1 MKAQRIDGQTPGGK
15 RQRLAD
21 RLPLDTPFSI
31 QVFPVYACNL
41 ACAYCIHSV
50 PPAER
55 GFIAS
60 KTVLDMELY
69 RKFVADLKEFPR
81 PLKMLRFA
89 GTGEPLLHP
98 EIAAMVACAKEAG
111 VAESLDIVT
120 NGLRLTHELSAA
132 LVEAGLGRIRIS
144 LQGLSDD
151 AYAYT
156 KKRGVFQKLVENI
169 RWLYAHRGD
178 TKIYVKIMDCAL
190 AEGEE
195 AEFLRFFGD
204 IADFIAV
211 EHLIPAVEQIDY
223 EKLAGH
229 ALADVTQNGA
239 AVRMAEVCP
248 QPFYMMQLNPDGK
261 MVPCCAME
269 TAATLGDVAE
279 ESVRAIWHGERLR
292 AFLEAQLRGE
302 KSAYTTCAKCRQYR
316 YAMFEE
322 DVLDGEAE
330 RLLEAFCNRKSAL

>member
-1 MKAQRIDGQTPGGK
+1 MRAQRIDGQTPGGK

-21 RLPLDTPFSI
+21 RLPLDAPFSI

-50 PPAER
+50 PPEKR

-60 KTVLDMELY
+60 KTVLDIGLY

-98 EIAAMVACAKEAG
+98 AIAEMVACAKEAG

-120 NGLRLTHELSAA
+120 NGLRLTHDLSAA

-144 LQGLSDD
+144 LQGLSDE

-156 KKRGVFQKLVENI
+156 KRAGVFQTLVENI
-169 RWLYAHRGD
+169 GWLYAHRGD
-178 TKIYVKIMDCAL
+178 MKIYVKIMDCAL
-190 AEGEE
+190 GDGEE
-195 AEFLRFFGD
+195 EEFLRIFGD

-223 EKLAGH
+223 EKIAGH

-239 AVRMAEVCP
+239 AVRMAKVCP
-248 QPFYMMQLNPDGK
+248 QPFYMMQLNPDG
-261 MVPCCAME
+261 MMAPCCAME
-269 TAATLGDVAE
+269 TAVILGDVAK
-279 ESVRAIWHGERLR
+279 ESVRAIWQGERLQR
-292 AFLEAQLRGE
+292 FLEAQLRGR
-302 KSAYTTCAKCRQYR
+302 KDAYATCAKCRQYR

-322 DVLDGEAE
+322 DVLDQDAE
-330 RLLEAFCNRKSAL
+330 RLLAVYGRRRSL

>member
-1 MKAQRIDGQTPGGK
+1 MKAVRIDGQTPGGK

-50 PPAER
+50 PPEKR
-55 GFIAS
+55 GFIAA

-69 RKFVADLKEFPR
+69 RKFIADLKEFPH

-98 EIAAMVACAKEAG
+98 QIAEMVACAKEAG

-132 LVEAGLGRIRIS
+132 LVAAGLGRIRIS
-144 LQGLSDD
+144 LQGLSDE
-151 AYAYT
+151 AYVYT
-156 KKRGVFQKLVENI
+156 KRAGVFQDLVENI
-169 RWLYAHRGD
+169 GWLYAHRGD

-190 AEGEE
+190 GDDEE
-195 AEFLRFFGD
+195 AQFLRIFGD

-223 EKLAGH
+223 EKIAGH
-229 ALADVTQNGA
+229 ALADLTQNGA
-239 AVRMAEVCP
+239 AVRRAEVCP
-248 QPFYMMQLNPDGK
+248 QPFYMMQLNPDG
-261 MVPCCAME
+261 MMAPCCAME
-269 TAATLGDVAE
+269 TAEILGDVSK
-279 ESVRAIWHGERLR
+279 ESVRAIWRGQRLR
-292 AFLEAQLRGE
+292 AFLEAQLRGR
-302 KSAYTTCAKCRQYR
+302 KAAYATCAKCRQYR

-322 DVLDGEAE
+322 DVLDGEAG
-330 RLLEAFCNRKSAL
+330 RLLQNFQEPR